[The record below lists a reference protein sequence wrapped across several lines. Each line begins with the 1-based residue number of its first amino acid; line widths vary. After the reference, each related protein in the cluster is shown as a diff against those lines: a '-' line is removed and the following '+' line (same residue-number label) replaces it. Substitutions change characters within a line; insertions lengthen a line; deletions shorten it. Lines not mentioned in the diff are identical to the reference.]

1 MRAVPARLRARLS
14 WAALAAA
21 AAFGLA
27 GCGTLASFEA
37 RQTEAVLAQPPADLP
52 RRLNL
57 TAVPFFPQ
65 TALQCGPAVLAT
77 LLQHAGRSVSPD
89 ALERAVFVPE
99 RGGSLQ
105 LEMLAA
111 GRTHDVV
118 PTLLPPRLEA
128 VLREVAAGHPVG
140 VLLNLSLPIA
150 PMWHYAVVVGY
161 DLDQREILLRSGE
174 TREQRMPLAT
184 FEHTWARSRHWA
196 FVALPPG
203 ELPLTAEP
211 ATVRDALLGF
221 SLVAPPARAV
231 TAWEAAAT
239 RWPDD
244 PVLGLGLG
252 NSHVTAGNL
261 PRAAAVFATV
271 AQRTDSAAAWNN
283 LAAAQLQLGDLAAAE
298 AAAQR
303 AVQRAT
309 EAEPAW
315 RDAALATQ
323 AEVTAA
329 VRAAAR

>member
-1 MRAVPARLRARLS
+1 MV
-14 WAALAAA
+14 AL
-21 AAFGLA
+21 GLT
-27 GCGTLASFEA
+27 GCGTLAGFEA

-77 LLQHAGRSVSPD
+77 LLQHTGRPVSPD
-89 ALERAVFVPE
+89 TLARAVFVPG

-111 GRTHDVV
+111 GRAHDAVS
-118 PTLLPPRLEA
+118 TLLPPRLAA

-174 TREQRMPLAT
+174 TREQRLPLAT

-203 ELPLTAEP
+203 ELPATAEP
-211 ATVRDALLGF
+211 AAVRDALLGF
-221 SLVAPPARAV
+221 GLVAPPARAV
-231 TAWEAAAT
+231 TAWEAAVT

-252 NSHVTAGNL
+252 NSLVTAGDL
-261 PRAAAVFATV
+261 PRAAAAFAAV

-283 LAAAQLQLGDLAAAE
+283 LAAARLQLGDLPGAE

-315 RDAALATQ
+315 REAALATQ
-323 AEVTAA
+323 AEVAAA

>member
-1 MRAVPARLRARLS
+1 MRTGPLRPRVRR
-14 WAALAAA
+14 ALAVLAA
-21 AAFGLA
+21 VLALGLS
-27 GCGTLASFEA
+27 GCGTLAGLEA
-37 RQTEAVLAQPPADLP
+37 RQTAAVLAQPPADLP
-52 RRLNL
+52 RQVNL

-77 LLQHAGRSVSPD
+77 LLQHAGRDVRPD
-89 ALERAVFVPE
+89 TLASAVFVPG

-111 GRTHDVV
+111 GRAHDVV
-118 PTLLPPRLEA
+118 PTRLPPRLEA

-140 VLLNLSLPIA
+140 VLLNLSLPMA

-161 DLDQREILLRSGE
+161 DLGQREILLRSGE
-174 TREQRMPLAT
+174 TREQRLPLAT
-184 FEHTWARSRHWA
+184 FEHTWARSQHWA

-203 ELPLTAEP
+203 ELPRTAEP
-211 ATVRDALLGF
+211 TAVRDALLGF
-221 SLVAPPARAV
+221 GRIAPPARAV
-231 TAWEAAAT
+231 AAWQAAAA

-252 NSHVTAGNL
+252 NSRIAAGDL
-261 PRAAAVFATV
+261 PGAAATFAAV

-283 LAAAQLQLGDLAAAE
+283 LAAARLQLGELPAAAD
-298 AAAQR
+298 AARR

-315 RDAALATQ
+315 REAAQATQ
-323 AEVTAA
+323 AEVAA
-329 VRAAAR
+329 ALRAAPR

>member
-1 MRAVPARLRARLS
+1 MRARQARLWPRLTR
-14 WAALAAA
+14 AALTAVVAL
-21 AAFGLA
+21 GLA
-27 GCGTLASFEA
+27 GCGTLTGFEA

-57 TAVPFFPQ
+57 AAVPFFPQ
-65 TALQCGPAVLAT
+65 TALQCGPAVMAT
-77 LLQHAGRSVSPD
+77 LLQHAGRPVSPD
-89 ALERAVFVPE
+89 TLARAVFVPE

-111 GRTHDVV
+111 GRAHDVV
-118 PTLLPPRLEA
+118 PTPLPPRLEA

-161 DLDQREILLRSGE
+161 DLDQREIVLRSGE

-203 ELPLTAEP
+203 ELPATAEP
-211 ATVRDALLGF
+211 AAVRDALLGF
-221 SLVAPPARAV
+221 GLVAPPARAV

-252 NSHVTAGNL
+252 NSHVSAGDL
-261 PRAAAVFATV
+261 PRAAAVFAAV

-283 LAAAQLQLGDLAAAE
+283 LAAARLHLGDLPAAE
-298 AAAQR
+298 AAARR

-315 RDAALATQ
+315 REAALATQ
-323 AEVTAA
+323 SEVAA
-329 VRAAAR
+329 ARAAAR